1 MSKSSPQKKSPALVL
16 MLFIAGFA
24 GLMGYV
30 IVHEL
35 WYSLSGK
42 TAEANVSRQSTESRR
57 AGRFGS
63 RTVVV
68 VDYSFTESGGRLRN
82 ERDEVPGNSVGEAVA
97 VEYIPGVGG
106 LSRVQGKPSK
116 VSNVL
121 IIGSMFLPTLLLV
134 WWGIFRPRLGHY
146 VIWLGSFILSVMCAS
161 GFSVTLVWDG
171 TLAHSWIGILTS
183 PVPLAFGAIGLV
195 GLWFSS
201 HELWRSS
208 RPRSQEADLR
218 ADPDAP
224 KFSADSLVCES
235 STGLGK
241 PRAVIVD
248 HAAGMIHFQNCHRPF
263 GFWVIFC
270 QTWLS
275 CPLADV
281 LRTREK
287 TTKNKDG
294 SIDYSFVMQTETGT
308 ATVYAYQITNYEALR
323 QYFADRFA

>member
-16 MLFIAGFA
+16 MLFIAGIA
-24 GLMGYV
+24 GFMGYV
-30 IVHEL
+30 LRHEL

-42 TAEANVSRQSTESRR
+42 TTDAKITRQSTESRSG
-57 AGRFGS
+57 GRHGGS

-68 VDYSFTESGGRLRN
+68 VDYSFTESGGRHRN
-82 ERDEVPGNSVGEAVA
+82 EHDEVPGNSVGVPFA

-116 VSNVL
+116 VTAVL
-121 IIGSMFLPTLLLV
+121 ILGGVFLSV
-134 WWGIFRPRLGHY
+134 WLGIWWLNFRPRLGHF
-146 VIWLGSFILSVMCAS
+146 VIWLGSFILSVMCVS
-161 GFSVTLVWDG
+161 GFIVTLVWDG

-248 HAAGMIHFQNCHRPF
+248 HEARMIHFQNCHRPF
-263 GFWVIFC
+263 GFWVLFC

-275 CPLADV
+275 CPLTDV
-281 LRTREK
+281 LRTRQK
-287 TTKNKDG
+287 TMKQNDG
-294 SIDYSFVMQTETGT
+294 SIEDYLVMQTRTGI
-308 ATVYAYQITNYEALR
+308 ATVYSCTNYEALR
-323 QYFADRFA
+323 QYFADRQA